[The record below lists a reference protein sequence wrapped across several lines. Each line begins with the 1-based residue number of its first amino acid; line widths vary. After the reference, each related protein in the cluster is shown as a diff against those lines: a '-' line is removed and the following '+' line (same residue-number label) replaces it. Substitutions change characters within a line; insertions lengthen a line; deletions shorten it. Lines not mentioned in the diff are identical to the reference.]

1 MGSPDVKEN
10 KGVAET
16 TPLTVLFSGHLG
28 VLLRLAVGVSN
39 PSSCMCSV

>member
-10 KGVAET
+10 KGMAET

-28 VLLRLAVGVSN
+28 VLLRLTVGVCN
-39 PSSCMCSV
+39 CASV